1 MTDEWTLVIAV
12 ATSATA
18 IIALITLLRLEQ
30 QRRINQNDP
39 MFLSPAAKIELL
51 RLMELDAKGEPG
63 EDAKPGMPPIVRNNS
78 GPHGQ
83 AWSNAVDTLIRY
95 RLGEICSGYLRITE
109 TGKRYAWKK
118 YGG

>member
-1 MTDEWTLVIAV
+1 MKEPAEVTDEWTLVIAV

-51 RLMELDAKGEPG
+51 GLMELDAKGEPG

-78 GPHGQ
+78 GPHGHGPMQ
-83 AWSNAVDTLIRY
+83 
-95 RLGEICSGYLRITE
+95 
-109 TGKRYAWKK
+109 
-118 YGG
+118 